1 MGDWCTIESDPGVFT
16 ELIRKIGVHGAEV
29 TEIYSLDMLSQ
40 YSPVYGLI
48 FLFKWEPK
56 PGRAAEEFYDPSL
69 FFAQQVIQNACATQA
84 ILSIILNSKLEIDE
98 ELSKFKEFAMS
109 LQPSDRGLVLS
120 NSDLI
125 RTTHNSFAQ
134 QEPFEFTQSKKEKKG
149 DAYHFVSYIHF
160 KGKIYELDGLQRGP
174 INHGECDEN
183 EWIDRVTPII
193 QARMEEFSGSE
204 IRFNLMAI
212 VNNKRDLLKKTYKD
226 LLMKVVAIK
235 TKLMS
240 LDAEVEGDEMECE
253 FNEDYFASL
262 SDEVPVL
269 QSELLLQSEEMKR
282 TKEDL
287 DGENFKYEKWREENQ
302 RRKHNYIP
310 FILNLLT
317 KLADSR
323 KLIPLLDAAKERES
337 KNKPKQ

>member
-16 ELIRKIGVHGAEV
+16 ELIRKIGVTGAEV
-29 TEIYSLDMLSQ
+29 TEIYSLDLLSQ
-40 YSPVYGLI
+40 VSPVHGLI

-56 PGRAAEEFYDPSL
+56 PGRSCEDFYDNDL

-84 ILSIILNSKLEIDE
+84 ILSVILNSKLEIGE

-120 NSDLI
+120 NSELI

-134 QEPFEFTQSKKEKKG
+134 QEPFEFIQSKKEKKG
-149 DAYHFVSYIHF
+149 DAYHFVSFIHF
-160 KGKIYELDGLQRGP
+160 KGKIFELDGLQKGP
-174 INHGECDEN
+174 INHGECSEN
-183 EWIDRVTPII
+183 EWVEKVTPII

-212 VNNKRDLLKKTYKD
+212 VNSKRDLLKKTYRD
-226 LLMKVVAIK
+226 ILMKVVAIK

-253 FNEDYFASL
+253 FNEEYFALL
-262 SDEVPVL
+262 SDDVN
-269 QSELLLQSEEMKR
+269 ELLEELKVNTRTMKNA
-282 TKEDL
+282 KEDL
-287 DGENFKYEKWREENQ
+287 DLENFKYAKWKEENQ
-302 RRKHNYIP
+302 RRKHDYIP
-310 FILNLLT
+310 FIINLLQ
-317 KLADSR
+317 KVAEKQ
-323 KLIPLLDAAKERES
+323 KLIPLLDAAKERDS
-337 KNKPKQ
+337 KSKAK